1 MTDSTTS
8 LWLLLAIILIAA
20 TAWLWPAYR
29 RKQVLKEPF
38 PAEWRR
44 ILAQNFPVYRRMPVD
59 LQLQLR
65 QRIKL
70 FLHQKQFSGCA
81 GLAITD
87 EVRVTI
93 AASACLL
100 ILNRAT
106 DVYAGLQYILVYPNA
121 FLIQQEAVDSAG
133 LVIVQPKGLLG
144 QSWSNGKIIL
154 SWADV
159 LKGNREFSD
168 GSNVAL
174 HEFAHQLDNETGSTN
189 GVPVLAN
196 AEQYQHWSAVLK
208 AEFEALRRAAF
219 QGDPTLIN
227 YYGATAP
234 AEFFAVVTEV
244 FFEQPKQL
252 AEQHPALFNQLKTYY
267 RVDPADWL

>member
-1 MTDSTTS
+1 MTASF
-8 LWLLLAIILIAA
+8 LLLLAIILGALA
-20 TAWLWPAYR
+20 AWLWPAYQ
-29 RKQVLKEPF
+29 RKQALNEPF
-38 PAEWRR
+38 PAEWRK
-44 ILAQNFPVYRRMPVD
+44 ILAKNFPVYRRMPAD

-70 FLHQKQFSGCA
+70 FLHQKQFTGCA
-81 GLAITD
+81 GLIITD
-87 EVRVTI
+87 EIRVTI

-106 DVYAGLQYILVYPNA
+106 DVYAGLRYILVYPNA
-121 FLIQQEAVDSAG
+121 FLVEQEEVDGAG
-133 LVIVQPKGLLG
+133 LVSMQPKGMLG
-144 QSWSNGKIIL
+144 QSWSNGKVIL
-154 SWADV
+154 SWEDV
-159 LKGNREFSD
+159 LRGNREFTD

-174 HEFAHQLDNETGSTN
+174 HEFAHQLDNESGSTN

-196 AEQYQHWSAVLK
+196 AEKYESWARVLK
-208 AEFEALRRAAF
+208 VEFEALREAAF

-252 AEQHPALFNQLKTYY
+252 AAQHPALFEQLKTYY
-267 RVDPADWL
+267 RVDPSDWL

>member
-1 MTDSTTS
+1 MTASF
-8 LWLLLAIILIAA
+8 WLMLAIILGAVA
-20 TAWLWPAYR
+20 AWLVPAYR
-29 RKQVLKEPF
+29 RKQAVKEPF
-38 PAEWRR
+38 PEAWRR
-44 ILAQNFPVYRRMPVD
+44 ILASNFPVYRRMPAD

-81 GLAITD
+81 GLTITD
-87 EVRVTI
+87 EIRVTI

-106 DVYAGLQYILVYPNA
+106 DVYAGLHYILVYPNA
-121 FLIQQEAVDSAG
+121 FLIQQEEVDGAG
-133 LVIVQPKGLLG
+133 LVSAKNQGLLG

-154 SWADV
+154 SWEDV

-174 HEFAHQLDNETGSTN
+174 HEFAHQLDNENGGTN
-189 GVPVLAN
+189 GVPVLAST
-196 AEQYQHWSAVLK
+196 EKYQHWSQVLS
-208 AEFEALRRAAF
+208 AEFETLRHAAM
-219 QGDPTLIN
+219 QGDPSLIN

-252 AEQHPALFNQLKTYY
+252 AEQHPALFMQLKAYY
-267 RVDPADWL
+267 RVDPTDWL

>member
-1 MTDSTTS
+1 MTASF
-8 LWLLLAIILIAA
+8 LLLLTIILGAVA
-20 TAWLWPAYR
+20 AWLWPAYR
-29 RKQVLKEPF
+29 RQQALKEPF
-38 PAEWRR
+38 PAEWRK
-44 ILAQNFPVYRRMPVD
+44 ILAQNFPVYRRMPAD

-65 QRIKL
+65 QRMKL
-70 FLHQKQFSGCA
+70 FLHQKQFTGCA
-81 GLAITD
+81 GLELTN

-106 DVYAGLQYILVYPNA
+106 DVYAGLRYILVYPNA
-121 FLIQQEAVDSAG
+121 FLVEQEEVDNAG
-133 LVIVQPKGLLG
+133 LVSMQAKGMLG

-154 SWADV
+154 SWEDV
-159 LKGNREFSD
+159 LKGNREFGD

-174 HEFAHQLDNETGSTN
+174 HEFAHQLDNESGSTN

-196 AEQYQHWSAVLK
+196 AEKYESWAKVLT
-208 AEFEALRRAAF
+208 AEFEALCRAAF
-219 QGDPTLIN
+219 QGDPSLIN

-244 FFEQPKQL
+244 FFEQPQQL
-252 AEQHPALFNQLKTYY
+252 AAQHPALFEQLKTYY
-267 RVDPADWL
+267 RVDPSDWL